1 MAKKIS
7 AKDLD
12 KLAEKLSLAA
22 LGRSVKAIPAK
33 EGKKAKSNALQF
45 CAYDEGFAQGFVCGA
60 AGLSTVAAEI
70 GGGVPE
76 EELIKRFMRAYM
88 EVLTTSA
95 ISYLEEQE
103 N

>member
-22 LGRSVKAIPAK
+22 LGRGVKAIPAK

-45 CAYDEGFAQGFVCGA
+45 CAYDEGFSQGFACGA
-60 AGLSTVAAEI
+60 ASLSMVAACV
-70 GGGVPE
+70 GGSVPD
-76 EELIKRFMRAYM
+76 EELIKRSMRAYM
-88 EVLTTSA
+88 DVLTTSA
-95 ISYLEEQE
+95 IAYLEEQG

>member
-7 AKDLD
+7 AKDLN

-22 LGRSVKAIPAK
+22 LGRGVKAIPAK

-45 CAYDEGFAQGFVCGA
+45 CAYDEGFACGFDCGVSI
-60 AGLSTVAAEI
+60 LSTVAAEI
-70 GGGVPE
+70 DGSVPD
-76 EELIKRFMRAYM
+76 EELIKRSMRAYM
-88 EVLTTSA
+88 EVLTRTA
-95 ISYLEEQE
+95 ISYLEEQG